1 MVLVNGALE
10 IFKYVIL
17 MFVNIT
23 CVVISIIL
31 VTIIHCQFWEFLSL
45 VWQLN

>member
-1 MVLVNGALE
+1 MVIVNDVLI
-10 IFKYVIL
+10 IFEYIIL

-31 VTIIHCQFWEFLSL
+31 VTIMRFLF
-45 VWQLN
+45 